1 MRLSVKYYV
10 MQQKMKE
17 KMAQEINMAFQQQ
30 SSKSKNLVAEN
41 EAKTQAL
48 DWIHSYIIS
57 GSKSTMPRPF
67 LTPDQRKKL
76 EIMKDE
82 HLFGPY
88 INFLNANDIN
98 DKITIEQNMGKV
110 FPILVFNL
118 SSIFGEI
125 GLFQQNEKFLERP
138 GNSQKFAFKSS

>member
-1 MRLSVKYYV
+1 
-10 MQQKMKE
+10 
-17 KMAQEINMAFQQQ
+17 MAFQQQ

-57 GSKSTMPRPF
+57 SSKATMPGPF
-67 LTPDQRKKL
+67 LTPDQKKKL

-82 HLFGPY
+82 YLFGPY

-110 FPILVFNL
+110 FSILVFNL

-138 GNSQKFAFKSS
+138 GNSHKFAFKSS